1 MQSKLPVFHFYLFN
15 RKHHL
20 FGKMGRGVDIGYVL
34 SKRTIFSN
42 LRGNPVRNVAREMF
56 HIYQLYIRGN
66 KALRWRMYYRSLVAH
81 VTMSTKFDI
90 SRHVILPV

>member
-1 MQSKLPVFHFYLFN
+1 
-15 RKHHL
+15 
-20 FGKMGRGVDIGYVL
+20 MGRGVDIGYVL

-42 LRGNPVRNVAREMF
+42 LRGNPVRRMF

>member
-1 MQSKLPVFHFYLFN
+1 
-15 RKHHL
+15 
-20 FGKMGRGVDIGYVL
+20 MGRGVDIGYVL

-42 LRGNPVRNVAREMF
+42 LRGNPVRNVARRMF
-56 HIYQLYIRGN
+56 HISQLYIRGN